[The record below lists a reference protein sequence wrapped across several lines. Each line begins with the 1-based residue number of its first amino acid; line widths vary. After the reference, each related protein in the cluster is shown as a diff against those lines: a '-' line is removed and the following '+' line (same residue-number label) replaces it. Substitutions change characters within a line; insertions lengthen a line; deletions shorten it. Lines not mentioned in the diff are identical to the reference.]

1 MVAVIVYLVMFT
13 AELKVSGFNM
23 NCLCAAICFSD
34 MKTYIIFTVIMV
46 LWQSVPKFSGLT

>member
-46 LWQSVPKFSGLT
+46 L